1 MVLPHPIIL
10 AENGLLMRKSSVRL
24 AAALAAVAL
33 VVTGCSSSSKTDSAA
48 ADKQLE
54 IFTWW
59 AAGGEKAGLDGMQAA
74 FEAANPDTKFVNSS
88 IAGGA
93 GVNAK
98 AVLVSRLEANDPPDS
113 FQAHAGMELD
123 GYVKSGKLEDLTS
136 LYASEGWDKVFPA
149 DLLKTLTVDGK
160 IYSVPV
166 NIHRA
171 NVIWWNPAAAAKAG
185 ITAAP
190 ATLDDF
196 FADLAKFKAAGITGL
211 SLAGKGDW
219 AIAHLMDWM
228 LLASMGPDKF
238 EGLFNGSTSWTGPE
252 VAAALVNFQKAL
264 SYGNKDAGNLEW
276 PDAGKLVTSGKAGFF
291 IMGDWASAQWQSDG
305 LVLDTDYTWAPA
317 PGTVGI
323 YQWLS
328 DSFTL
333 PIGAKDHNAALAW
346 LKVCGSKEGQDAFNP
361 KKGSISVRTDSD
373 LTLYDSYLQA
383 AAAEW
388 KVDRLVGSTVHGVN
402 GNNALMAAYSAAAGK
417 YLSGGAKDNAGLAKD
432 LAAAYE
438 AGKA

>member
-1 MVLPHPIIL
+1 
-10 AENGLLMRKSSVRL
+10 MRKGSFRL
-24 AAALAAVAL
+24 VAAASAIALAL
-33 VVTGCSSSSKTDSAA
+33 TGCSSSSDEAANTDTEF
-48 ADKQLE
+48 E

-59 AAGGEKAGLDGMQAA
+59 ASGGEAAGLQGMIDVYKAQNPNTEFINAA
-74 FEAANPDTKFVNSS
+74 V
-88 IAGGA
+88 AGGA

-98 AVLVSRLEANDPPDS
+98 AVLQSRLDANEPPDS

-123 GYVKSGKLEDLTS
+123 GYVRGGQLEDLTS
-136 LYASEGWDKVFPA
+136 LYASEGWDKIFPA
-149 DLLKTLTVDGK
+149 DLIKTLTVDGK

-171 NVIWWNPAAAAKAG
+171 NVLWWNPATATKAG

-190 ATLDDF
+190 ATLDEF
-196 FADLAKFKAAGITGL
+196 FADLEKFKKAGVTGL
-211 SLAGKGDW
+211 ALAGKGDW
-219 AIAHLMDWM
+219 AIAHLLDWM
-228 LLASMGPDKF
+228 LLASMGADKY

-252 VAAALVNFQKAL
+252 VAAALKNFQKAL
-264 SYGNKDAGNLEW
+264 SYGNKGAGNLDW

-305 LVLDTDYTWAPA
+305 LKLGTDYTYAAA
-317 PGTVGI
+317 PGTVGV

-328 DSFTL
+328 DSFVL
-333 PIGAKDHNAALAW
+333 PVGAPHRNAAIAW

-361 KKGSISVRTDSD
+361 KKGSISARTDSD
-373 LTLYDSYLQA
+373 LSLYDDYLKSA
-383 AAAEW
+383 AADW
-388 KVDRLVGSTVHGVN
+388 SKDRLVGSTVHGVN
-402 GNNALMAAYSAAAGK
+402 GNNALMAAFNAAVGK
-417 YLSGGAKDNAGLAKD
+417 YFSGGFKDNAGLAKD

>member
-1 MVLPHPIIL
+1 
-10 AENGLLMRKSSVRL
+10 MRKSSYRL

-33 VVTGCSSSSKTDSAA
+33 VVAGCSSSSKTDTAA
-48 ADKQLE
+48 ADKSLE

-59 AAGGEKAGLDGMQAA
+59 SAGGEAAGLAELENQ
-74 FEAANPDTKFVNSS
+74 FKAANPNTEYINAS

-98 AVLVSRLEANDPPDS
+98 AVLTSRLEANDPPDS

-123 GYVKSGKLEDLTS
+123 GYVKSGKLEDLTF
-136 LYASEGWDKVFPA
+136 LYKEQGWDTIFPA
-149 DLLKTLTVDGK
+149 DLIKTLTVDGK

-171 NVIWWNPAAAAKAG
+171 NVLWSNPATNAKAG
-185 ITAAP
+185 VAKDP
-190 ATLDDF
+190 ATLDEF
-196 FADLAKFKAAGITGL
+196 FANLEKFKKAGIQP
-211 SLAGKGDW
+211 LALATEW
-219 AIAHLMDWM
+219 TQAHLMDWM
-228 LLASMGPDKF
+228 LLATLGPDAF
-238 EGLFNGSTSWTGPE
+238 NGLFDGTTSWTSPE
-252 VAAALVNFQKAL
+252 VAKALKNFQKAL
-264 SYGNKDAGNLEW
+264 GYANKDAQNLDW
-276 PDAGKLVTSGKAGFF
+276 PDAGKLITSGKAGYF
-291 IMGDWASAQWQSDG
+291 IMGDWASAQWQSEG

-333 PIGAKDHNAALAW
+333 PVGAKDRNAAISW
-346 LKVCGSKEGQDAFNP
+346 LTICGSKDGQDAFNP
-361 KKGSISVRTDSD
+361 KKGSISARTDSD
-373 LTLYDSYLQA
+373 PAGYDNYLKA
-383 AAAEW
+383 AMESW

-402 GNNALMAAYSAAAGK
+402 GNNALMAAYNSAVGK
-417 YLSGGAKDNAGLAKD
+417 FYTGGFKDTAGLATD

>member
-1 MVLPHPIIL
+1 
-10 AENGLLMRKSSVRL
+10 MRKSSVRL

-33 VVTGCSSSSKTDSAA
+33 VVTGCSSSTKTSSTA

-59 AAGGEKAGLDGMQAA
+59 ASGGEKAGLDAMTSV
-74 FEAANPDTKFVNSS
+74 FTTANPNTKFINASV
-88 IAGGA
+88 AGGA

-98 AVLVSRLEANDPPDS
+98 AVLASRLEANNPPDS

-149 DLLKTLTVDGK
+149 DVLKTLTVGGK

-171 NVIWWNPAAAAKAG
+171 NVLWWNPATATKAG
-185 ITAAP
+185 ITTAP
-190 ATLDDF
+190 TTLDEF
-196 FADLAKFKAAGITGL
+196 FADLAKFKAIGIPGIA
-211 SLAGKGDW
+211 LAGKGDW
-219 AIAHLMDWM
+219 AIAQLMDYL
-228 LLASMGPDKF
+228 LLATMGADKY
-238 EGLFNGSTSWTGPE
+238 EGLFKGTTSWTGPE

-264 SYGNKDAGNLEW
+264 SFGNKDAGNLDW
-276 PDAGKLVTSGKAGFF
+276 PDAGKLITSGKAGFF

-305 LVLDTDYTWAPA
+305 LKLGTDYTWAAA
-317 PGTVGI
+317 PGTTNI

-333 PIGAKDHNAALAW
+333 PIGAKDRNAALAW
-346 LKVCGSKEGQDAFNP
+346 LKVCGSKAGQDAFNP

-383 AAAEW
+383 AAAQW
-388 KVDRLVGSTVHGVN
+388 KTDRLVGSTVHGVN
-402 GNNALMAAYSAAAGK
+402 GNNALMAAFDAAAGK

-432 LAAAYE
+432 LAAAYV
-438 AGKA
+438 AGQA

>member
-1 MVLPHPIIL
+1 
-10 AENGLLMRKSSVRL
+10 MRKNSFRL
-24 AAALAAVAL
+24 VAAASAIALA
-33 VVTGCSSSSKTDSAA
+33 VTGCSSSKDTAANTDT
-48 ADKQLE
+48 KFE

-59 AAGGEKAGLDGMQAA
+59 ASGGEAAGLQGMIDVYKAQNPNTEFINAA
-74 FEAANPDTKFVNSS
+74 V
-88 IAGGA
+88 AGGA

-98 AVLVSRLEANDPPDS
+98 AVLTSRLEANDPPDS

-123 GYVKSGKLEDLTS
+123 GYVKTGKLEDLTS

-149 DLLKTLTVDGK
+149 DLIKTLTVDGK

-171 NVIWWNPAAAAKAG
+171 NVLWWNPATATKAG

-190 ATLDDF
+190 ATLDEF
-196 FADLAKFKAAGITGL
+196 FADLDKFKKAGVTGL
-211 SLAGKGDW
+211 ALAGKGDW

-228 LLASMGPDKF
+228 LLASMGADKY
-238 EGLFNGSTSWTGPE
+238 EGLFKGTTSWTGPE
-252 VAAALVNFQKAL
+252 VAAALKNFQKAL
-264 SYGNKDAGNLEW
+264 SYGNKGAGNLDW

-305 LVLDTDYTWAPA
+305 LKLGTDYTFAAA
-317 PGTVGI
+317 PGTVGT

-333 PIGAKDHNAALAW
+333 PVGAPHRNAALAW
-346 LKVCGSKEGQDAFNP
+346 LKVCGSLEGQDAFNP
-361 KKGSISVRTDSD
+361 KKGSIAVRTDSD
-373 LTLYDSYLQA
+373 LTKYDDYLKSA
-383 AAAEW
+383 AADW
-388 KVDRLVGSTVHGVN
+388 KKDRLVGSTVHGVN
-402 GNNALMAAYSAAAGK
+402 GNNALMAAYNAAVGK
-417 YLSGGAKDNAGLAKD
+417 YFSGGFKDNAGLAKD

>member
-1 MVLPHPIIL
+1 
-10 AENGLLMRKSSVRL
+10 MRKGSIRL
-24 AAALAAVAL
+24 IAAASVIALAL
-33 VVTGCSSSSKTDSAA
+33 TGCSSKKDAANTD
-48 ADKQLE
+48 KKFE

-59 AAGGEKAGLDGMQAA
+59 ASGGEAAGLQGMIDVYKAQ
-74 FEAANPDTKFVNSS
+74 NPNTEFVNAAV
-88 IAGGA
+88 AGGA

-98 AVLVSRLEANDPPDS
+98 AVLASRLEANDPPDS

-123 GYVKSGKLEDLTS
+123 GYVRTGKLEDLTS

-149 DLLKTLTVDGK
+149 DLIKTLTVDGK

-171 NVIWWNPAAAAKAG
+171 NVLWWNPATATKAG

-190 ATLDDF
+190 TTLDEF
-196 FADLAKFKAAGITGL
+196 FMDLEKFKKAGVTGL
-211 SLAGKGDW
+211 ALAGKGDW
-219 AIAHLMDWM
+219 AIAHLMDYM
-228 LLASMGPDKF
+228 LLASMGPDKY
-238 EGLFNGSTSWTGPE
+238 EGLFKGTTSWTGPE
-252 VAAALVNFQKAL
+252 VAAALKNFQKAL
-264 SYGNKDAGNLEW
+264 SYGNKGAGNLDW

-305 LVLDTDYTWAPA
+305 LKLGTDYTYAAA

-333 PIGAKDHNAALAW
+333 PVGAPDRNAALAW

-361 KKGSISVRTDSD
+361 KKGSIAVRTDSD
-373 LTLYDSYLQA
+373 LTKYDAYLQSA
-383 AAAEW
+383 AADW
-388 KVDRLVGSTVHGVN
+388 KKDRLVGSTVHGVN
-402 GNNALMAAYSAAAGK
+402 GNNALMAAYNAAVGK
-417 YLSGGAKDNAGLAKD
+417 YFSGGFKDNAGLAKD